1 MSKQLEEN
9 VNSLILNFLENGSF
23 LENSLDESKLN
34 FKYLKINDPILAD
47 NIFNFRIESY
57 GQVELQEWDVVR
69 SDEIVN
75 MDELY
80 MEKNNDIDGLTTKIF
95 NFVGK
100 KMNERVIHDPK
111 LNESIPYLIDSIYDD
126 FTKIIFNDYT
136 KLDNNFFNEVL
147 AVYLAGGWPCGWEGK
162 YPEGRLIVFSNE

>member
-1 MSKQLEEN
+1 MDGSNCCREKAIALLIVQLKMQQEELKMSKQLEEN
-9 VNSLILNFLENGSF
+9 VNSLIINFLENGGF
-23 LENSLDESKLN
+23 LENPLNESKLN
-34 FKYLKINDPILAD
+34 FEYLKINDPILAD

-100 KMNERVIHDPK
+100 K
-111 LNESIPYLIDSIYDD
+111 
-126 FTKIIFNDYT
+126 
-136 KLDNNFFNEVL
+136 
-147 AVYLAGGWPCGWEGK
+147 
-162 YPEGRLIVFSNE
+162 

>member
-9 VNSLILNFLENGSF
+9 VNSLILNFLENGGF
-23 LENSLDESKLN
+23 LENPLNESKLN
-34 FKYLKINDPILAD
+34 FEYLKINDPILAD
-47 NIFNFRIESY
+47 NIFNFLIESY

-80 MEKNNDIDGLTTKIF
+80 MEKNNDIDGLTTKFF

-100 KMNERVIHDPK
+100 K
-111 LNESIPYLIDSIYDD
+111 
-126 FTKIIFNDYT
+126 
-136 KLDNNFFNEVL
+136 
-147 AVYLAGGWPCGWEGK
+147 
-162 YPEGRLIVFSNE
+162 